1 MEEHRESLG
10 TNSTF
15 LQINFLIVPS
25 TTIQNEGILETTSH
39 K

>member
-15 LQINFLIVPS
+15 LQTSFLIVSS
-25 TTIQNEGILETTSH
+25 TTTQNERMLETVSH

>member
-1 MEEHRESLG
+1 MEERRESLG
-10 TNSTF
+10 MSSTF

-25 TTIQNEGILETTSH
+25 TTTQNERMLETTSH